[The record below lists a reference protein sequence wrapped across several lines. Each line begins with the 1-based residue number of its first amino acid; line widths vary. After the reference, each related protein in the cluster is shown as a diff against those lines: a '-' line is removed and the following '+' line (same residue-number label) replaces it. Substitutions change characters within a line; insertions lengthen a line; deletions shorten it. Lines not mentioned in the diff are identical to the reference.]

1 MEQGTESFSQHPAK
15 CLDCPTSRN
24 LNENTPRFL
33 KRPQDHSNAPY
44 SVPPPGPVPVSYSAA
59 PRSPQQV
66 EFIGSDGA
74 TACEQG

>member
-15 CLDCPTSRN
+15 CTGLDCPTSRN

-59 PRSPQQV
+59 PSKWSL
-66 EFIGSDGA
+66 SDLTGPLPA
-74 TACEQG
+74 SKAE